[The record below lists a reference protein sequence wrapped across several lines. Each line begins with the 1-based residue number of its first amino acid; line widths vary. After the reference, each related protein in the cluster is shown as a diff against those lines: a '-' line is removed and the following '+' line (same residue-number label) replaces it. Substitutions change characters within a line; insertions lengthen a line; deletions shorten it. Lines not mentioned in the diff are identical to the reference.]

1 MSLEFII
8 KVRWCGERQQLK
20 SQVEER
26 SPSPPHTHTK
36 HTVWERVRNK
46 LLKNSNIYGGV
57 EKTLTDGSKTGR
69 TKGKHRKP
77 RVS

>member
-1 MSLEFII
+1 MVWRETAIEVTGRRKI
-8 KVRWCGERQQLK
+8 T
-20 SQVEER
+20 
-26 SPSPPHTHTK
+26 PPHTHTK

>member
-1 MSLEFII
+1 MLWRETAIEFT
-8 KVRWCGERQQLK
+8 G
-20 SQVEER
+20 R
-26 SPSPPHTHTK
+26 SKITPHTHTHTK

-57 EKTLTDGSKTGR
+57 EKTLTDGSKTGK
-69 TKGKHRKP
+69 TKGKPRKP

>member
-1 MSLEFII
+1 MVWRETAIEVTGRRKI
-8 KVRWCGERQQLK
+8 T
-20 SQVEER
+20 
-26 SPSPPHTHTK
+26 PPPTHTK

-77 RVS
+77 GVS